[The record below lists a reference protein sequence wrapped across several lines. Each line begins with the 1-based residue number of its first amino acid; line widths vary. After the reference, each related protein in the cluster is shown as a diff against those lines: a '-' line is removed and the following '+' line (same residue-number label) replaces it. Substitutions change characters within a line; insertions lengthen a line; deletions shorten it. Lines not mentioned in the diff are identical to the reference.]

1 MSYLRFNQIYLL
13 SLLGI
18 FLEQLFADLHPVFAN
33 QYLHKVDSDSILI
46 CESYMVGNKITVL
59 LENIIELDTPKA
71 DAIINNLGV
80 DQNFN
85 VTVEVE
91 ELIEIPT

>member
-1 MSYLRFNQIYLL
+1 
-13 SLLGI
+13 
-18 FLEQLFADLHPVFAN
+18 
-33 QYLHKVDSDSILI
+33 
-46 CESYMVGNKITVL
+46 MVGNKIAVL